1 MTNWKLCIKLIKVCL
16 FLLFFRYNPFLD
28 QGVSRYEFLFHMRR
42 HKRAA
47 FFKIFLPPLF
57 IVLVVSIVKTLVK
70 TSLGSCVCAIKS
82 TGHNILKW
90 RDSYSLSSRKILK
103 SCGIKIP
110 REFWGSV
117 LTAQKISLPYQL
129 EWSIKCL
136 YHWCNKYHKSSRWQF
151 SYENLR
157 GFKAFRI

>member
-1 MTNWKLCIKLIKVCL
+1 MSKTLLSTSIIKLIKVCV

-57 IVLVVSIVKTLVK
+57 IVLVVSVVKTLV
-70 TSLGSCVCAIKS
+70 
-82 TGHNILKW
+82 NILKW
-90 RDSYSLSSRKILK
+90 RDRYSLSSRKILK

-117 LTAQKISLPYQL
+117 LTARKISLPYQL
-129 EWSIKCL
+129 KWSIKSVCTI
-136 YHWCNKYHKSSRWQF
+136 WCNKYRESSRWQF

>member
-57 IVLVVSIVKTLVK
+57 IVLVVSVVKTLV
-70 TSLGSCVCAIKS
+70 
-82 TGHNILKW
+82 NILKW
-90 RDSYSLSSRKILK
+90 RDRYSLSSRKILK